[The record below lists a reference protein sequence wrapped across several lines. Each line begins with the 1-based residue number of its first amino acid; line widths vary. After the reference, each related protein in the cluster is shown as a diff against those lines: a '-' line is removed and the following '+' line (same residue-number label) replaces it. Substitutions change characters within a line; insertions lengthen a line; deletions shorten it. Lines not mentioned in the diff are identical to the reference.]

1 MEVVFFHRKPRVNSN
16 FSVEFIFE
24 NVRAILQEKVT
35 CRVEVCQFTSNGF
48 FKRLA
53 ITVSAA
59 FKQGEINHVTGDVNF
74 INLFFR
80 KKRSV
85 LTILDCGFM
94 ASSKG
99 LKRFILKTFWLTI
112 PVHRAGIVTVISQ
125 ATKDELLRYVNCDP
139 DKIRVVPVFVSAA
152 FQPGFNVGFNA
163 NKPTLLQV
171 GTKANKNILR
181 LIEAVKDIPC
191 QLDIVGELTEE
202 HETALRKYK
211 VDYVNSVRISDQE
224 IVKKYRECDIVTFV
238 STYEGFGMPI
248 VEAQI
253 VGRPVITSN
262 LLSMPEVAG
271 EGAHLIDPFDVE
283 DIRNGILKIIEDNQ
297 YRDILIEKGRKN
309 AVRFSVKTITNQYA
323 DLYRSVSEGIDL

>member
-53 ITVSAA
+53 ITVSSA

-248 VEAQI
+248 IEANS
-253 VGRPVITSN
+253 VNKPVITSN
-262 LLSMPEVAG
+262 ILSMPEVAG
-271 EGAHLIDPFDVE
+271 DAACLVDPYQVE
-283 DIRNGILKIIEDNQ
+283 EISAGIRKIINDEV
-297 YRDILIEKGRKN
+297 YRVQLIENGKVNKLRYQPS
-309 AVRFSVKTITNQYA
+309 AIAQQYV
-323 DLYRSVSEGIDL
+323 DVYTELLNG